1 MKVVFL
7 QKTTDAQGGSKASL
21 RNTLRV
27 LSEQPDMEVELLAA
41 APGPLTAFAESLSIP
56 VLIAPFP
63 RWRNAVDRLFFNR
76 TMRKFAKSIVG
87 ADWIVSNEMWW
98 APHAAA
104 LAKYCGARSAA
115 IIRDEIADLEKSY
128 QYNFQELDQI
138 IAVSGDLKAQLQGDA
153 KLFDRTRTIY
163 NIVGRPESD
172 AAVTAQLDVL
182 CGGYPK
188 VKRWILSAGTIC
200 PRKDPILAVQGLAEL
215 ARRSDE
221 DTGLLFVGGSD
232 GSGYEEQL
240 RREVQAHG
248 LEDRVAFAGQV
259 SGIGSALDRAAA
271 FLLTSHSEGLP
282 RVLIE
287 AGLAQVPSLSTK
299 VSGVDEVYG
308 SNARDHVLSAR
319 DPIELADKLGLILNK
334 LDDGELQSKASE
346 MEERYSESSHVNSWR
361 SFLPCAFVSD

>member
-1 MKVVFL
+1 M
-7 QKTTDAQGGSKASL
+7 
-21 RNTLRV
+21 
-27 LSEQPDMEVELLAA
+27 
-41 APGPLTAFAESLSIP
+41 
-56 VLIAPFP
+56 
-63 RWRNAVDRLFFNR
+63 DRLFFNW
-76 TMRKFAKSIVG
+76 TMRKFAKSIQG

-115 IIRDEIADLEKSY
+115 IIRDEIADLKKSY
-128 QYNFQELDQI
+128 QYNFKKLDQI
-138 IAVSGDLKAQLQGDA
+138 IAVSGDLKAQLQGDI
-153 KLFDRTRTIY
+153 KLFQQTRTIY
-163 NIVGRPESD
+163 NIVDRPESD

-182 CGGYPK
+182 CAGYPK

-215 ARRSDE
+215 ARRSDD
-221 DTGLLFVGGSD
+221 DTGLLFVGGND
-232 GSGYEEQL
+232 GSGYEQQL
-240 RREVQAHG
+240 RQEVQAQG

-259 SGIGSALDRAAA
+259 SGIGSALDRADV

-319 DPIELADKLGLILNK
+319 DPVELADKLGLILNEQ
-334 LDDGELQSKASE
+334 DDDCLKSMAAE
-346 MEERYSESSHVNSWR
+346 MKERYCRSSHVDSWR
-361 SFLPCAFVSD
+361 SFLDAD